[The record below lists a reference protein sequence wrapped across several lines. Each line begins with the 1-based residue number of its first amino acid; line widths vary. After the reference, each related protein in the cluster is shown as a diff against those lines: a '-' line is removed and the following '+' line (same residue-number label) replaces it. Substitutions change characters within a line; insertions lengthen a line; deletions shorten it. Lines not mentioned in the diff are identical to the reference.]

1 MILKISTLNFI
12 NRIYSCFEQI
22 NPISKTIL
30 WKCNLVEFES
40 ILCVNLNI
48 RITSICYMNCDGMR
62 LQIWNVANAL
72 SERFSRKFE
81 IYFFKYIF
89 VDAFHRVFQDTF
101 QIDGK
106 NMLEKIWIGSYYL
119 YNKRNSVCYVEP
131 RPSNADQPIDGACL
145 TFDLAPQKPYSMQ
158 AYSVQLWKQM
168 SLRKRPKYSASDS
181 NLNKHSLSLC

>member
-1 MILKISTLNFI
+1 MECGYKSEMLQMLSRNAFHENLKFI
-12 NRIYSCFEQI
+12 FSNIYSWMHFIESFMTH
-22 NPISKTIL
+22 SKST
-30 WKCNLVEFES
+30 E
-40 ILCVNLNI
+40 
-48 RITSICYMNCDGMR
+48 
-62 LQIWNVANAL
+62 
-72 SERFSRKFE
+72 
-81 IYFFKYIF
+81 
-89 VDAFHRVFQDTF
+89 
-101 QIDGK
+101 K